1 MKANA
6 NKGKTSA
13 TATQGRAKASAHRSD
28 DVRCAVNVVAL
39 ATTLVVNALAVLMP
53 LNGKDTAQIA
63 HQFPVYFLP
72 ADYVFSIWGLIYAS
86 LIAFAIYQ
94 ALPSHRYDPRLRRVG
109 YLFALS
115 CVANSAWIF
124 LWHYELFVLTLA
136 VMLAL
141 LALLIAIYLRLDINY
156 ADGRVPAVQRLTV
169 DLPFSLYL
177 GWISV
182 ATIANAADVLYYL
195 RWDGWGLSA
204 EVWTVVMLAAGA
216 LLAVVLGATRADVVY
231 MLVVVWAFVG
241 ILVNQKDVPVVAVA
255 AGVMAGLVALVA
267 LALTWALLRTRGR
280 RRLGLAV

>member
-1 MKANA
+1 MKADVNMD
-6 NKGKTSA
+6 KIST
-13 TATQGRAKASAHRSD
+13 TADHRDAGARTRRAD
-28 DVRCAVNVVAL
+28 DVRCVVNAAAL
-39 ATTLVVNALAVLMP
+39 AATLVVNSLAVLMP

-72 ADYVFSIWGLIYAS
+72 ADYVFSIWGLIYTG
-86 LIAFAIYQ
+86 LTAFVVYQ
-94 ALPSHRYDPRLRRVG
+94 ALPSHRHDPRLRRVG

-115 CVANSAWIF
+115 CAANSAWIF

-156 ADGRVPAVQRLTV
+156 AHGRVPTVQRLTV

-204 EVWTVVMLAAGA
+204 EVWTVVMLAVGA
-216 LLAVVLGATRADVVY
+216 LLAVVLGMTRADVVY

-241 ILVNQKDVPVVAVA
+241 ILVNQRGVQVVAVA
-255 AGVMAGLVALVA
+255 AGAMAGLVVLVA
-267 LALTWALLRTRGR
+267 LALTWALLRTGGR
-280 RRLGLAV
+280 RRSGLAV

>member
-1 MKANA
+1 
-6 NKGKTSA
+6 
-13 TATQGRAKASAHRSD
+13 
-28 DVRCAVNVVAL
+28 VRCTINTIAL
-39 ATTLVVNALAVLMP
+39 VTTLVVNAIAVLIP

-72 ADYVFSIWGLIYAS
+72 ADYVFSIWGLIYAC
-86 LIAFAIYQ
+86 LIAFVVYQ
-94 ALPSHRYDPRLRRVG
+94 ALPSHRHDPRLRRVG

-115 CVANSAWIF
+115 CAVNSAWIF
-124 LWHYELFVLTLA
+124 LWHYELFVPTLV

-156 ADGRVPAVQRLTV
+156 SDRRMPAAQRLMV

-182 ATIANAADVLYYL
+182 ATIANATDVLYYL

-204 EVWTVVMLAAGA
+204 QAWTVVMLAAGA
-216 LLAVVLGATRADVVY
+216 LLAVALGVTRADVVY

-241 ILVNQKDVPVVAVA
+241 ILVNQKDVWIVAVA
-255 AGVMAGLVALVA
+255 AGVMAGLVVLVA
-267 LALTWALLRTRGR
+267 LVIVVFARRIKSRTRR
-280 RRLGLAV
+280 RSGLTV